1 MSKKAETAVE
11 LFKRKAEPVSIRV
24 TEVKD
29 LKEAM
34 AYALDICE
42 KKDACRLLLTGC
54 EQSLSDSGQAHCE
67 RPQAKVVAA
76 PALGKKE
83 YAALAKLGE
92 EKGFTVIRE
101 GMRNHLAGIDV
112 GFSIADMAIAE
123 TATSVLECR
132 GEDARL
138 AGMVCEIH
146 VIALPKSRI
155 VNTSYEA
162 EDYLRKLMSDGP
174 MYTAFISGPSRTADI
189 ERVLTIGVHGP
200 LELHVALMEG

>member
-42 KKDACRLLLTGC
+42 KKDACQLLLTGC
-54 EQSLSDSGQAHCE
+54 EQNLSDSGQAHCE

-76 PALGKKE
+76 PALGKKD

-92 EKGFTVIRE
+92 DKGFTVIRE
-101 GMRNHLAGIDV
+101 GMRGHLAGIDV

-123 TATSVLECR
+123 TATCVLECR
-132 GEDARL
+132 SEDARL

-146 VIALPKSRI
+146 VIAVPKSRI

>member
-42 KKDACRLLLTGC
+42 KKDACQLLLTGC
-54 EQSLSDSGQAHCE
+54 EQNLSDSGQAHCE

-76 PALGKKE
+76 PALGKKD

-101 GMRNHLAGIDV
+101 GMRGHLAGIDV

-123 TATSVLECR
+123 TATCVLECR
-132 GEDARL
+132 SEDARL

-146 VIALPKSRI
+146 VIAVPKSRI

>member
-42 KKDACRLLLTGC
+42 KKDACQLLLTGC
-54 EQSLSDSGQAHCE
+54 EQNLSDSGQAHCE

-76 PALGKKE
+76 PALGKKD

-101 GMRNHLAGIDV
+101 GMRGHLAGIDV

-123 TATSVLECR
+123 TATCVLECR
-132 GEDARL
+132 SEDARL

-146 VIALPKSRI
+146 VIAVPKSCI